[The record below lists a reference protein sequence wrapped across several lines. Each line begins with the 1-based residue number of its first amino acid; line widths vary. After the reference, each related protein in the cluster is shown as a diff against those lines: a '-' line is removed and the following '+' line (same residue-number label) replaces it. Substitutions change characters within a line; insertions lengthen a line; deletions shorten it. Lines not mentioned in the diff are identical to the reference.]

1 MLNRRT
7 RTAVIVSAVA
17 VLMVA
22 IAIVSTLARS
32 GRRAVMTQPQDL
44 SQITLI
50 DSRTGWALTKN
61 GQILRTVN
69 GGATWAD
76 VSIFQ
81 APLPVQAP
89 PTTDPCFLD
98 AVS

>member
-1 MLNRRT
+1 MNRKT
-7 RTAVIVSAVA
+7 RTAVVVSAVA
-17 VLMVA
+17 VLVVA
-22 IAIVSTLARS
+22 AVIVTTRARS
-32 GRRAVMTQPQDL
+32 DRRAVMTQPQDL

-61 GQILRTVN
+61 GQVLRTVD

>member
-1 MLNRRT
+1 MLTRRT
-7 RTAVIVSAVA
+7 RTAVVVSAVA

-22 IAIVSTLARS
+22 IAIVTTLARS
-32 GRRAVMTQPQDL
+32 DRRAVMTQPQDL

-61 GQILRTVN
+61 GQVLRTVD

-76 VSIFQ
+76 VSISQ
-81 APLPVQAP
+81 APLPS
-89 PTTDPCFLD
+89 
-98 AVS
+98 AVPSDDWYLLF